1 MPECQSKMNKLV
13 RHIWHWENSK
23 VEKEVNN
30 YLKSK
35 YYPIDYGHY

>member
-1 MPECQSKMNKLV
+1 MSERQSKMNKLV

-35 YYPIDYGHY
+35 YYPIDYGH